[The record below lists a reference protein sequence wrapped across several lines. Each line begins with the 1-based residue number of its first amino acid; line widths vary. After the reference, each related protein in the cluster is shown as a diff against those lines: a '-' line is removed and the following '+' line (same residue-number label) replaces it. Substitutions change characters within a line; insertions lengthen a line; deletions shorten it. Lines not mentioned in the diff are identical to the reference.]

1 MSAEYAAHIAMAK
14 RNQSKSIEL
23 LLGLVTGI
31 VADSQLHDLEVKFLR
46 EWLILHDEVA
56 STWPGSVIAK
66 AIEET
71 LADGIITEVERTHLL
86 QVLQQLVVTDFSV
99 TGSAASEVL
108 KLPINDSVTVDVR
121 DCNVCHT
128 GEFLYGTRTK
138 CEQLTTLA
146 GGIPVGSI
154 SKKVAFLV
162 VGTNVSPDWAH
173 TSYGRKI
180 EQAMELQSNGHA
192 ISIVSERKW
201 LEALSNA

>member
-1 MSAEYAAHIAMAK
+1 MSAEYSAHAAIAK
-14 RNQSKSIEL
+14 RNHNKSIEL

-31 VADSQLHDLEVKFLR
+31 VVDSQLHDLEVKFLR
-46 EWLILHDEVA
+46 EWLTQHAEVA

-66 AIEET
+66 AIEDT
-71 LADGIITEVERTHLL
+71 LADGIISDAERTHLL
-86 QVLQQLVVTDFSV
+86 QVLQQMVVSDFSV
-99 TGSAASEVL
+99 TGSAAAEVL
-108 KLPINDSVTVDVR
+108 KLPINDGIAVDLR

-146 GGIPVGSI
+146 GGFPVSTVT
-154 SKKVAFLV
+154 KKVAYLV

-180 EQAMELQSNGHA
+180 EQAIELQSNGHG
-192 ISIVSERKW
+192 IYIVSERKW
-201 LEALSNA
+201 LETLQNA